1 MPSLVRIGVA
11 VLFGFGVL
19 HCAGG
24 DEVVDNSGDT
34 GQGGAGSTGSPT
46 GGQGARTGAGGSAG
60 KADAAASGG
69 SAGSSGSGG
78 TGSGGGTAGSGGEGG
93 SSGSGGNAGTSG
105 SGGRSGSSGSGG
117 NAGSAGSSGAA
128 GSRPDAGLDASRGDT
143 GGTEDATCAPDRAG
157 TFVNLAVAPGAP
169 LDRSHSGQPVPGQ
182 SAPAGWNWYAIDGAI
197 CRDGSPTGFYVRY
210 GTVNRLLVYLEG
222 GGACTSPGFCDH
234 NPANLTQVFIAGG
247 ETVLGSTFMLPGL
260 QQPGTLGI
268 FDMTNVA
275 NPFKD
280 WNQVYVPYCTGDVHF
295 GTKRDATVP
304 NVPAKQ
310 QFVGYSNMQK
320 FIARLAPT
328 FSTVERVVLAGA
340 SAGGFGAGLNYG
352 LVQDS
357 FAPVH
362 VAAIDD
368 SGPPLSTKY
377 LPACLQKIWRE
388 TWGLDDS
395 LPADCTE
402 CREPDGSGLMNIVD
416 YWRRKYPL
424 GRVALV
430 ESIHDEVIR
439 LFFSAGNDN
448 CANNDPIAL
457 FLGTLTLTYDANKFQ
472 EGLMDVRARYV
483 CSQQLATYYVSS
495 LFQNTPHQQIFRDRF
510 YQPVANGS
518 TVTIAQWVSDFLAD
532 RMTHIGP

>member
-1 MPSLVRIGVA
+1 MPSFVRIEGVA
-11 VLFGFGVL
+11 VLVGFALL

-24 DEVVDNSGDT
+24 EPVDDRGDA
-34 GQGGAGSTGSPT
+34 GRGGAGSTGSPT
-46 GGQGARTGAGGSAG
+46 GGGARAGASGSG
-60 KADAAASGG
+60 KTDAAAGG

-78 TGSGGGTAGSGGEGG
+78 SAGTTGSGGRAGASGFGGAAGAAGSGGD
-93 SSGSGGNAGTSG
+93 
-105 SGGRSGSSGSGG
+105 
-117 NAGSAGSSGAA
+117 AGSSGPDGAA
-128 GSRPDAGLDASRGDT
+128 GSPRPDGGLDASRGDS
-143 GGTEDATCAPDRAG
+143 GGTEDAICAPDRAG
-157 TFVNLAVAPGAP
+157 TFVDLAVPPGAP
-169 LDRSHSGQPVPGQ
+169 LDRSQSGQPVPGQ
-182 SAPAGWNWYAIDGAI
+182 SAPAGWNWYTIDGAI

-210 GTVNRLLVYLEG
+210 GSVNRLLVYLEG

-268 FDMTNVA
+268 FDMKNA
-275 NPFKD
+275 SNPFKD

-295 GTKRDATVP
+295 GTKRDAAVP

-310 QFVGYSNMQK
+310 QFVGYPNMQK
-320 FIARLAPT
+320 FMARLAPT
-328 FSTVERVVLAGA
+328 FRSVERVVLTGA

-352 LVQDS
+352 LAQDS
-357 FAPVH
+357 FAPVP
-362 VAAIDD
+362 VAVIDD
-368 SGPPLSTKY
+368 SGPPLATRY

-388 TWGLDDS
+388 TWGLDEA
-395 LPADCTE
+395 LPSDCTE

-424 GRVALV
+424 GRVGLV
-430 ESIHDEVIR
+430 ESVHDEVIR

-472 EGLMDVRARYV
+472 EGLLDLRARYA

-495 LFQNTPHQQIFRDRF
+495 LFNDTPHQQIFRDRF

-518 TVTIAQWVSDFLAD
+518 SVTIAQWVSDFLAD